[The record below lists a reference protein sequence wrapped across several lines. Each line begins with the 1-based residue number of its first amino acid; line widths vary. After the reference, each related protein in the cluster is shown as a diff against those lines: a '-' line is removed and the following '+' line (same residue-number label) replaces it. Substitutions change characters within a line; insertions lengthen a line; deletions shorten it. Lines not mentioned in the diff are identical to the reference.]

1 MKFLHINHAQ
11 RYQKEKGLSLKNTN
25 ARIKILQ
32 NLWRLFSTSKTNL
45 KWSRIF
51 EKDLKN
57 ISNTRQ
63 KNEAPDRNSSSH
75 THSPTH
81 TLKGGGNSKTMMLF
95 YNINLQEGI
104 TYAGTSEFK

>member
-1 MKFLHINHAQ
+1 MKH
-11 RYQKEKGLSLKNTN
+11 LSEMQAHTH
-25 ARIKILQ
+25 
-32 NLWRLFSTSKTNL
+32 T
-45 KWSRIF
+45 
-51 EKDLKN
+51 
-57 ISNTRQ
+57 
-63 KNEAPDRNSSSH
+63 H